1 MTNTKLKIFAII
13 AVFALAGGGIYWFF
27 LYRDI
32 ETFKPLELF
41 GGRADKSAS
50 DERSNQRDISGWQ
63 KYENSQY
70 GFSFSYPGSSNV
82 SDFADSGGKMILFK
96 NAASDNGFQI
106 FITAFD
112 EPFDSTQGK
121 SGPITKERILKD
133 IPDMAISGDEYINIG
148 GFDKLT
154 ASGEKALS
162 FISQDDLGGKTRE
175 IWAVHDGYLYQIKA
189 YENFEKQMMEILSSW
204 RFSN

>member
-1 MTNTKLKIFAII
+1 MTNTKLKIFAAII
-13 AVFALAGGGIYWFF
+13 VAVLAGSAAFWFF
-27 LYRDI
+27 LFRDI

-133 IPDMAISGDEYINIG
+133 IPDMAISGDEYVNIG
-148 GFDKLT
+148 
-154 ASGEKALS
+154 GEKALS

-175 IWAVHDGYLYQIKA
+175 IWAVHNGYLYQIKA
-189 YENFEKQMMEILSSW
+189 YENVEKQMMEILSSW

>member
-1 MTNTKLKIFAII
+1 MTNTKLKIFAAII
-13 AVFALAGGGIYWFF
+13 VAVLAGSAAFWFF
-27 LYRDI
+27 LFRDI

-112 EPFDSTQGK
+112 E
-121 SGPITKERILKD
+121 SGIITRERILKD
-133 IPDMAISGDEYINIG
+133 IPDMAINNDSYIDISG
-148 GFDKLT
+148 KR
-154 ASGEKALS
+154 ALS
-162 FISQDDLGGKTRE
+162 FESQDELGKKTIE
-175 IWAVHDGYLYQIKA
+175 IWLAYGGYLYQIMG
-189 YENFEKQMMEILSSW
+189 YENFKEELLKIMKTW
-204 RFSN
+204 KFN